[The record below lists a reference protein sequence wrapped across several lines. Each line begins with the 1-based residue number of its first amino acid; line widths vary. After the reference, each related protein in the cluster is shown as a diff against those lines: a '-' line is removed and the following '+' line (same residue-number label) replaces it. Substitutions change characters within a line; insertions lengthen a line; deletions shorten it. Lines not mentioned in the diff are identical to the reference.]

1 MPSSEFKTFE
11 LNLSNRVYIEEKLL
25 RLGPLLGVP
34 KYRVEAEITNKNREG
49 KLNS

>member
-1 MPSSEFKTFE
+1 MPSSEFETFE
-11 LNLSNRVYIEEKLL
+11 LNLSARVYIEEKLL

-34 KYRVEAEITNKNREG
+34 KYRVGAEITNKSREG